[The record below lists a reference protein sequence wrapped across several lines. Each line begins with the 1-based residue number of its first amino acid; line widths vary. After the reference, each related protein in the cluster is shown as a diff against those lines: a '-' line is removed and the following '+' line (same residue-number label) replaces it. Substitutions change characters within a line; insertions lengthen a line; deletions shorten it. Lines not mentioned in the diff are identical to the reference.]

1 MLQWKREYVFLI
13 IMVIAEA
20 VWLLAMSALV
30 FLQ

>member
-1 MLQWKREYVFLI
+1 MLQWKREYVFLT